1 MLFRRTEGQLRAV
14 RRLSSLAF
22 LAVALAISAV
32 LTIKFVHSS
41 TGSISGT
48 LSKISHNNTG
58 QGAGFG
64 SSNVPYSSDPL
75 LFPRDVYTVL
85 FDPLPITARSATQ
98 FIAAAENTIILGVF
112 LGSLRRLRLLWHA
125 ARSKPFIMMC
135 LVYSLAF
142 CYAFAALGNLGLIE
156 RERTLLFPFLMV
168 LMAFPLSPKD
178 EPPKY
183 AWEQRSPKRRN
194 RVALGGPPPPGVTQ
208 A

>member
-1 MLFRRTEGQLRAV
+1 
-14 RRLSSLAF
+14 
-22 LAVALAISAV
+22 
-32 LTIKFVHSS
+32 
-41 TGSISGT
+41 
-48 LSKISHNNTG
+48 
-58 QGAGFG
+58 
-64 SSNVPYSSDPL
+64 
-75 LFPRDVYTVL
+75 
-85 FDPLPITARSATQ
+85 
-98 FIAAAENTIILGVF
+98 
-112 LGSLRRLRLLWHA
+112 LWHA